1 MQSEIDHPCWDQS
14 WAVPSEHT
22 IDDLADLGL
31 LRVQPTYDKTRDFVM
46 TPDGRAAG
54 AALVEQ
60 TMMPI
65 GIGGHALP
73 VEAVLEWLVGVENA
87 EPQTFERPKDLLDR
101 AVAEGI
107 INIPGRETMAK
118 RILSLASEGYLSGVI
133 PRAFG
138 ATDEQT
144 LNESMDLALT
154 MKARRARSQ
163 HSGPTINVFGNI
175 IDSQIAAG
183 NITNYTTFV
192 QLLDQA
198 ITEIDSITD
207 VAEDTKEEAKGLLR
221 RLRGKAAAA
230 SGELAT
236 GVAGEL
242 AAAVLAR
249 LVGLS
254 PG

>member
-1 MQSEIDHPCWDQS
+1 MQSEIDHPRWDRS
-14 WAVPSEHT
+14 WAPPSEHT
-22 IDDLADLGL
+22 IDDLADRGL
-31 LRVQPTYDKTRDFVM
+31 LRVQPSYDKTRDFVM
-46 TPDGRAAG
+46 TPEGRAAG

-60 TMMPI
+60 ITMPT
-65 GIGGHALP
+65 GIGGHAPPLE
-73 VEAVLEWLVGVENA
+73 VVLDWLLGVERTA
-87 EPQTFERPKDLLDR
+87 PQTFERPSGLLEL
-101 AVAEGI
+101 AVAEGL
-107 INIPGRETMAK
+107 INIPGRESMAR
-118 RILSLASEGYLSGVI
+118 RILALAEEGYLSGVV

-138 ATDEQT
+138 ATEEQT
-144 LNESMDLALT
+144 LNESVGLALT
-154 MKARRARSQ
+154 MKAREATSQ

-198 ITEIDSITD
+198 ITEIDAIVDVTD
-207 VAEDTKEEAKGLLR
+207 DTKEEAKGLLR
-221 RLRGKAAAA
+221 RLRGKAATT